1 MPGTGTTPA
10 RPTHLGLLI
19 TGPYW
24 SNHCV
29 LGRGK
34 VTFRLPLCSSC
45 WFLPV
50 SSRVGARG
58 KAWVLGWVGWEL
70 MMGEEGWGLR
80 WRPCLWH
87 EGVWAERPVSFQ
99 DLLSTFLLSLLPP
112 CFLGKFPTPKPQA
125 DSLTSNARGE
135 REISLNCLLALWL
148 F

>member
-1 MPGTGTTPA
+1 M
-10 RPTHLGLLI
+10 
-19 TGPYW
+19 
-24 SNHCV
+24 
-29 LGRGK
+29 
-34 VTFRLPLCSSC
+34 
-45 WFLPV
+45 
-50 SSRVGARG
+50 
-58 KAWVLGWVGWEL
+58 LGWVGWEL